1 MTDTNPDPV
10 GHSLRNC
17 AAEVAAQVVPPDCR
31 SVVERHTPRRAWK
44 RIYRV
49 MGAGVA
55 VIAAVVA
62 IAVIAP

>member
-1 MTDTNPDPV
+1 
-10 GHSLRNC
+10 
-17 AAEVAAQVVPPDCR
+17 VVPPDCR